1 MKADYKCASR
11 GDTKCLLSYLWN
23 SVPPIPGV
31 RVSICPF
38 VQTLKNASNKFIQG
52 VPDTSSYFDVSSCY
66 LTMVLT
72 ISPGPLVFVTVAV
85 LKKSCIRNVFVPKK
99 GSSEITRP
107 KKNSYFRYPRYL
119 WTESSEFFLST
130 KGCYMIKLFKS
141 ALSLCI
147 KHNNHTLYG
156 Y

>member
-1 MKADYKCASR
+1 MTADYKCASR
-11 GDTKCLLSYLWN
+11 GDTKCLLSNLWN

-38 VQTLKNASNKFIQG
+38 VQTLKNASNKSIQG

-99 GSSEITRP
+99 
-107 KKNSYFRYPRYL
+107 
-119 WTESSEFFLST
+119 
-130 KGCYMIKLFKS
+130 KGHHKSQDQKELLFQVSKIS
-141 ALSLCI
+141 MNRI
-147 KHNNHTLYG
+147 V
-156 Y
+156 

>member
-1 MKADYKCASR
+1 MTADYKCASK
-11 GDTKCLLSYLWN
+11 GNIKCLLSNLWN

-38 VQTLKNASNKFIQG
+38 VQTLKNAGNEFIQG
-52 VPDTSSYFDVSSCY
+52 VPDRSSYFDVSCCY

-99 GSSEITRP
+99 GHQ
-107 KKNSYFRYPRYL
+107 
-119 WTESSEFFLST
+119 
-130 KGCYMIKLFKS
+130 KS
-141 ALSLCI
+141 QHQKELL
-147 KHNNHTLYG
+147 
-156 Y
+156 